1 MKNTHVLLI
10 KFKNKISDD
19 EVQFFRSSI
28 IQKLGDQP
36 DILYHN
42 HVEKNKYYFTVS
54 NTVLQLL
61 DVLDNSLAE
70 ILIFGLNI
78 F

>member
-42 HVEKNKYYFTVS
+42 HVEKNKYRYS
-54 NTVLQLL
+54 YP
-61 DVLDNSLAE
+61 
-70 ILIFGLNI
+70 LI
-78 F
+78 

>member
-28 IQKLGDQP
+28 IQNWVTSQ
-36 DILYHN
+36 I
-42 HVEKNKYYFTVS
+42 YYT
-54 NTVLQLL
+54 T
-61 DVLDNSLAE
+61 
-70 ILIFGLNI
+70 IM
-78 F
+78 